1 MLPVAL
7 DDLHSRGLRFRRW
20 CTTAVVNAM
29 RSPLVVCLLSLA
41 LTACQSLGLSES
53 DPEHL
58 VSRYSDE
65 HARFIEVQGVRV
77 HAHAV
82 GEGPAVLMLHG
93 ALDSLQVWD
102 GWAEHLVSDYHVIRI
117 DIPPFGLSDPMP
129 DGDYHA
135 DHFIPVF
142 NGVLDFH
149 GVDRAIV
156 VGNSLGGYF
165 AAYYAVHAPER
176 VEALA
181 LISPA
186 AYPQPLPR
194 VLRLAAMPVFGSLF
208 EVATPRPL
216 VRRTMRSMYG
226 DPERLSDDAVQRRF
240 DMIRVS
246 GNRQTAR
253 DVIRLMAERRD
264 EEPVWISRITQPTLL
279 IWGEEDTWVPP
290 ELAQRWLDDLED
302 GRLVLY
308 PTVGHLAMEE
318 IPATSA
324 AEFRRFL
331 SVLSER

>member
-1 MLPVAL
+1 MGP
-7 DDLHSRGLRFRRW
+7 
-20 CTTAVVNAM
+20 TVNAM
-29 RSPLVVCLLSLA
+29 RYPFVVCLLSLA
-41 LTACQSLGLSES
+41 LTACQSLGVGDSNR
-53 DPEHL
+53 EHL

-65 HARFIEVQGVRV
+65 HARFIEVEGVRV
-77 HAHAV
+77 HAHAA

-102 GWAEHLVSDYHVIRI
+102 GWAAHLVADYHVIRI

-129 DGDYHA
+129 DGDYDA

-142 NGVLDFH
+142 SGVLDAY
-149 GVDRAIV
+149 GVDRATV
-156 VGNSLGGYF
+156 VGNSLGGYL
-165 AAYYAVHAPER
+165 AAYYAAHAPAR

-186 AYPQPLPR
+186 AYPQPLPG

-208 EVATPRPL
+208 EVATPRAL
-216 VRRTMRSMYG
+216 VRRSMRSMYG
-226 DPERLSDDAVQRRF
+226 DPQRLSDEAVQRRF
-240 DMIRVS
+240 DMIRAP
-246 GNRQTAR
+246 GNRQAAR
-253 DVIRLMAERRD
+253 DVIRLMAEMRD

-279 IWGEEDTWVPP
+279 IWGEEDAWVPP

-308 PTVGHLAMEE
+308 PSVGHLAMEE
-318 IPATSA
+318 IPETSV

-331 SVLSER
+331 SVLFEC